1 MTSASRNTPGPPPI
15 KGRGTADNRE
25 GRFESRRVEAEEDGW
40 WREEEIRA
48 PATDVRAEV
57 ARSIISHNNSPDIP
71 FASSINPYRGCEHGC
86 VYCADGAT
94 QILMSDGQT
103 KMLGDLNVGEE
114 IFGTERRGWYRR
126 YVKTRVLAHWRTR
139 KPASRL
145 LLGDGTSLIVS
156 GDHRF
161 LTERGWKYITG
172 LASGQRPHLTI
183 NNKLMG
189 FGVVAA
195 PRYADDSSEY
205 RRGYLCGVIRGD
217 GHLGSYHYVRAGRAN
232 GNQHRFRLAMIDN
245 EALERTQAYL
255 RDFGIGTDRFLFQKA
270 QPHRQRCEAIR
281 ASAQSS
287 VKAIKRLIEWP
298 GEFIR
303 DWSRG
308 FIAGIFD
315 AEGSFSDGIL
325 RVANT
330 DATIIGTTTD
340 VLKRMGFDSI
350 VETQRKESAKPL
362 NYVRVRGGLSEHL
375 RFFREF
381 DPSIGRK
388 RDISGQAVKSSADLR
403 VVEIEPLGA
412 ERDLFDITTGTG
424 DFVANGV
431 VSHNCYARP
440 THSYINLSS
449 GLDFETKLFY
459 KSNAAEVLERELSKR
474 SYKPSVIHIGAS
486 TDPYQPIE
494 REHRVTRGVLEVMQR
509 FRHPFTIIT
518 KGHLVLRDLDILA
531 DMARDRL
538 CYVMISL
545 TTLDD
550 ELKRGL
556 EPRAPSP
563 AARLKAIAGLALLKV
578 PVGVMAAPMIPA
590 LNDHELEK
598 ILEAAANAGA
608 DRASYTMLRLPY
620 DVKELFESW
629 LRTHVPL
636 RADHV
641 LSRIRSI
648 RGGALNDSSFG
659 ARFEG
664 QGVEARLMAQRFEL
678 ACRKFELN
686 RRDWQGLDVAAFRV
700 PQELGGQMSF
710 DGL

>member
-1 MTSASRNTPGPPPI
+1 MKSPPSHVPPSAPI
-15 KGRGTADNRE
+15 KGRGTTDNHE

-48 PATDVRAEV
+48 PATEVRAEV

-71 FASSINPYRGCEHGC
+71 FSQSINPYRGCEHGC

-94 QILMSDGQT
+94 QILLTNGHT
-103 KMLGDLNVGEE
+103 RMLGDIKVGDE
-114 IFGTERRGWYRR
+114 ILGTERRGWYRR

-139 KPASRL
+139 KPAYRL
-145 LLGDGTSLIVS
+145 SLGDGTALVVS

-161 LTERGWKYITG
+161 LTERGWKYTAG
-172 LASGQRPHLTI
+172 LVSGQRPYLTI

-189 FGVVAA
+189 FGVVGAA
-195 PRYADDSSEY
+195 QFVRDVSEY

-217 GHLGSYHYVRAGRAN
+217 GHLGSYHYVRAGRARD
-232 GNQHRFRLAMIDN
+232 QHRFRLAMIDD
-245 EALERTQAYL
+245 EALERSQSYL
-255 RDFGIGTDRFLFQKA
+255 KAFGIATDRFLTSA
-270 QPHRQRCEAIR
+270 RSSVEAIR
-281 ASAQSS
+281 
-287 VKAIKRLIEWP
+287 RLIEWP
-298 GEFIR
+298 GEVLR

-315 AEGSFSDGIL
+315 AEGSYSDGIL

-330 DATIIGTTTD
+330 DDTIIKSTTD
-340 VLKRMGFDSI
+340 ALKRMGFDST
-350 VETQRKESAKPL
+350 VEIQRKESQKPL

-381 DPSIGRK
+381 DPSIDRK
-388 RDISGQAVKSSADLR
+388 RDISGQAVKSRADLR

-424 DFVANGV
+424 DYIANGV

-474 SYKPSVIHIGAS
+474 NYKPSVIHIGAS

-563 AARLKAIAGLALLKV
+563 AARLKAIAGLAQAKV

-590 LNDHELEK
+590 LNDHELEN

-629 LRTHVPL
+629 LRTHMPL

-641 LSRIRSI
+641 LSRIRAI

-664 QGVEARLMAQRFEL
+664 HGVEARLMSQRFDL
-678 ACRKFELN
+678 ACRKFEMN
-686 RRDWQGLDVAAFRV
+686 RRGAQALDVTAFRV
-700 PQELGGQMSF
+700 PNALGGQMSF

>member
-1 MTSASRNTPGPPPI
+1 VKPASDNTPGPPPI

-48 PATDVRAEV
+48 PATEVRAEV

-86 VYCADGAT
+86 VYC
-94 QILMSDGQT
+94 
-103 KMLGDLNVGEE
+103 
-114 IFGTERRGWYRR
+114 
-126 YVKTRVLAHWRTR
+126 
-139 KPASRL
+139 
-145 LLGDGTSLIVS
+145 
-156 GDHRF
+156 
-161 LTERGWKYITG
+161 
-172 LASGQRPHLTI
+172 
-183 NNKLMG
+183 
-189 FGVVAA
+189 
-195 PRYADDSSEY
+195 
-205 RRGYLCGVIRGD
+205 
-217 GHLGSYHYVRAGRAN
+217 
-232 GNQHRFRLAMIDN
+232 
-245 EALERTQAYL
+245 
-255 RDFGIGTDRFLFQKA
+255 
-270 QPHRQRCEAIR
+270 
-281 ASAQSS
+281 
-287 VKAIKRLIEWP
+287 
-298 GEFIR
+298 
-303 DWSRG
+303 
-308 FIAGIFD
+308 
-315 AEGSFSDGIL
+315 
-325 RVANT
+325 
-330 DATIIGTTTD
+330 
-340 VLKRMGFDSI
+340 
-350 VETQRKESAKPL
+350 
-362 NYVRVRGGLSEHL
+362 
-375 RFFREF
+375 
-381 DPSIGRK
+381 
-388 RDISGQAVKSSADLR
+388 
-403 VVEIEPLGA
+403 
-412 ERDLFDITTGTG
+412 
-424 DFVANGV
+424 
-431 VSHNCYARP
+431 YARP

-459 KSNAAEVLERELSKR
+459 KSNAAEVLERELTKR

-494 REHRVTRGVLEVMQR
+494 REHRVTRGVLEVMRR

-563 AARLKAIAGLALLKV
+563 AARLKAIAGLAQAKV

-598 ILEAAANAGA
+598 ILEAAADAGA

-620 DVKELFESW
+620 DVKELFEAW

-648 RGGALNDSSFG
+648 RGGALNDSNFG

-664 QGVEARLMAQRFEL
+664 RGVEARLMSQRFEL